1 MARPNTKADWRENLP
16 LVHQWLPE
24 AAQLKTQ
31 GIGHILDPKEIGN
44 VFPDAPAYFDCLH
57 AAHMAAKDLGLTWAL
72 VRAYDALRYSSNF
85 IFERLQDAKVPDA
98 KINQLEKRVVACL
111 IYYLDDAL
119 TALRAELA
127 VRQKG
132 RVGNGPALLL
142 DRAAF

>member
-1 MARPNTKADWRENLP
+1 M
-16 LVHQWLPE
+16 VHLWLPE
-24 AAQLKTQ
+24 AAQLNEQ

-72 VRAYDALRYSSNF
+72 VRASDALRYGSNF
-85 IFERLQDAKVPDA
+85 IFERLQDAKLPDA
-98 KINQLEKRVVACL
+98 KITQLEMRVVSCL

-127 VRQKG
+127 GRQA
-132 RVGNGPALLL
+132 VIQ
-142 DRAAF
+142 